1 MSQKGASETA
11 GSPRVGVV
19 GLGEMGRAIVTRLAL
34 AGRPLT
40 VYDVRPE
47 AAAGL
52 PPGTVVAA
60 VPREVSAAADVVLV
74 IVVDEAQVRDVLW
87 GPEGL
92 MKSARPELS
101 IVVLSTIGVPAL
113 LDIAEKALQSG
124 VSLIDCGVTGGDVAA
139 ERGVVSMVGGDDAM
153 VERVRPVVDDYSSRV
168 FHMGPLGAGMI
179 TKLVRNVITYATWH
193 VVYQAGRLAEQ
204 SGVDLALV
212 SDVIVSSHQGAGGL
226 TFPWNRG
233 TMEQM
238 DPSDPDF
245 DPAQFQRMTRTVAL
259 VHKDLAAAEALAD
272 QVGVDLSVAP
282 PTRADASRIF
292 GIEIAHPGQLS
303 GTDQ

>member
-1 MSQKGASETA
+1 MSGVRESGTA
-11 GSPRVGVV
+11 GPARVGVV

-47 AAAGL
+47 AASGL
-52 PPGTVVAA
+52 PPGAVVATI
-60 VPREVSAAADVVLV
+60 PREVSAAADVVLV

-87 GPEGL
+87 GSGGL
-92 MKSARPELS
+92 MESARPELS

-113 LDIAEKALQSG
+113 LDIAAKARQSG
-124 VSLIDCGVTGGDVAA
+124 VSVIDCGVTGGDVAA
-139 ERGVVSMVGGDDAM
+139 ERGVVSMVGGDDAL
-153 VERVRPVVDDYSSRV
+153 VERVRSVVEDFSSHV
-168 FHMGPLGAGMI
+168 FHMGPLGSGMI

-204 SGVDLALV
+204 SGIDLALV
-212 SDVIVSSHQGAGGL
+212 SDVLESSHQGAAGL

-238 DPSDPDF
+238 EPSDPGF

-282 PTRADASRIF
+282 PTRADATRIL
-292 GIEIAHPGQLS
+292 GIEIALPGQLP
-303 GTDQ
+303 GTNQ